1 MPKSYSAPRYH
12 TPDQIIRAIRNAL
25 VVALIPLHERQYPRY
40 KKCSMHKESFYPAD
54 HTTGNH
60 VFSISTAG
68 SDIFREFSR
77 MYIFRNRNGLS
88 LKFLL
93 EALCSTSS
101 CRHRYRKTSTD
112 IQQRSILSL
121 PRFPLSFPPCAA
133 SFLLRQRK
141 WNPVR
146 DAIRAT
152 FVPLLD
158 QRYFV
163 LHLESALWPSNTSFA
178 FESADTFS
186 HPTSLS
192 LIFPTKIAFVQSAK
206 K

>member
-1 MPKSYSAPRYH
+1 
-12 TPDQIIRAIRNAL
+12 
-25 VVALIPLHERQYPRY
+25 
-40 KKCSMHKESFYPAD
+40 
-54 HTTGNH
+54 
-60 VFSISTAG
+60 
-68 SDIFREFSR
+68 
-77 MYIFRNRNGLS
+77 MYISETDRNGLS
-88 LKFLL
+88 PLKFLL

-101 CRHRYRKTSTD
+101 CRHRYRKTSMD

-163 LHLESALWPSNTSFA
+163 LHLESALRPSNTSSA
-178 FESADTFS
+178 FESADTFPS
-186 HPTSLS
+186 YFPSVDISYENRVRASSNQWKSKTSKYNFVIYEILS
-192 LIFPTKIAFVQSAK
+192 CASMRFNNLSIIL
-206 K
+206 